1 MNLDLIGFGLD
12 LNLKREERSHR
23 DKNLAVKMKL
33 FDAHCHLQDK
43 RVIDKAP
50 ELISA
55 ALAVGVTNFAVN
67 GTSEKDWDLVKEM
80 GEMYPSVI
88 PCFGI
93 HPWFIADRSP
103 HWLNT
108 LRMLFETTPTAAVG
122 EIGLDKSPLAAGI
135 DYSDQLAVFRPQLE
149 LAKELNKPVAVHC
162 IDAFDDLLEI
172 MRYMFI
178 QRLKGK
184 PIMFFVPYV
193 ASKFLDIN
201 ICRSVGPFPAGV
213 ILHSFNGTAEVVPK
227 LAELGAYF
235 SLSGWFTYIDEKI
248 AKNTLKS
255 IPSDRFLLETD
266 SPDGLP
272 KSDES
277 SEPTLNEPANIVAVL
292 EYVSNLSNIKKE
304 DLAEL
309 TYGNTVRLFS
319 YPGSK
324 LL

>member
-1 MNLDLIGFGLD
+1 
-12 LNLKREERSHR
+12 
-23 DKNLAVKMKL
+23 MKL

-43 RVIDKAP
+43 RVIDKASQ
-50 ELISA
+50 LISA

-80 GEMYPSVI
+80 GETYPSVV
-88 PCFGI
+88 PCFGL

-103 HWLNT
+103 HWFKT
-108 LRMLFETTPTAAVG
+108 LKKFFETTPTAAVG
-122 EIGLDKSPLAAGI
+122 EIGLDKGPLAGGI
-135 DYSDQLAVFRPQLE
+135 DYSDQLVVFRPQLE

-172 MRYMFI
+172 MR
-178 QRLKGK
+178 
-184 PIMFFVPYV
+184 
-193 ASKFLDIN
+193 
-201 ICRSVGPFPAGV
+201 SVGPFPAGV
-213 ILHSFNGTAEVVPK
+213 ILHSFNGSAEVVPK

-235 SLSGWFTYIDEKI
+235 SFSGWFTYIDEKI
-248 AKNTLKS
+248 AKKTLKS

-277 SEPTLNEPANIVAVL
+277 SSDPKPTLNEPANILAVL
-292 EYVSNLSNIKKE
+292 DYVANLSNMKKE
-304 DLAEL
+304 ELAEL
-309 TYGNTVRLFS
+309 SYVNSVRLFS

-324 LL
+324 LLTYQ

>member
-1 MNLDLIGFGLD
+1 
-12 LNLKREERSHR
+12 
-23 DKNLAVKMKL
+23 MKL

-50 ELISA
+50 ELIAA

-67 GTSEKDWDLVKEM
+67 GIFEKDWDLVKEM
-80 GEMYPSVI
+80 GETYPSVI
-88 PCFGI
+88 PCFGL

-108 LRMLFETTPTAAVG
+108 LRKLFETTPTAAVG

-172 MRYMFI
+172 MR
-178 QRLKGK
+178 
-184 PIMFFVPYV
+184 
-193 ASKFLDIN
+193 
-201 ICRSVGPFPAGV
+201 SVGPFPAGV

-235 SLSGWFTYIDEKI
+235 SLSGWFTYIDENI
-248 AKNTLKS
+248 AKDTLKS
-255 IPSDRFLLETD
+255 IPCDRFLLETD

-272 KSDES
+272 KSDAS
-277 SEPTLNEPANIVAVL
+277 SEPTLNDPANIVAVL
-292 EYVSNLSNIKKE
+292 EYVANLSNMKKE

-309 TYGNTVRLFS
+309 TYANSVRLFS
-319 YPGSK
+319 YPDSK
-324 LL
+324 LLNEQ

>member
-1 MNLDLIGFGLD
+1 MAEGVPSSVDLIGRF
-12 LNLKREERSHR
+12 REERSHR
-23 DKNLAVKMKL
+23 DKNLTVKMKL

-67 GTSEKDWDLVKEM
+67 GTS
-80 GEMYPSVI
+80 
-88 PCFGI
+88 
-93 HPWFIADRSP
+93 
-103 HWLNT
+103 
-108 LRMLFETTPTAAVG
+108 

-172 MRYMFI
+172 M
-178 QRLKGK
+178 
-184 PIMFFVPYV
+184 
-193 ASKFLDIN
+193 
-201 ICRSVGPFPAGV
+201 RSVGPFPAGV

-309 TYGNTVRLFS
+309 TYGNTNFLRLDVES
-319 YPGSK
+319 DHIKKRESENLECVVHCAK
-324 LL
+324 KKIKETKIREEEVWLHLA

>member
-1 MNLDLIGFGLD
+1 M
-12 LNLKREERSHR
+12 
-23 DKNLAVKMKL
+23 
-33 FDAHCHLQDK
+33 
-43 RVIDKAP
+43 
-50 ELISA
+50 
-55 ALAVGVTNFAVN
+55 
-67 GTSEKDWDLVKEM
+67 
-80 GEMYPSVI
+80 
-88 PCFGI
+88 
-93 HPWFIADRSP
+93 
-103 HWLNT
+103 
-108 LRMLFETTPTAAVG
+108 
-122 EIGLDKSPLAAGI
+122 DKSPLAAGI

-255 IPSDRFLLETD
+255 VCFIPSITIQQLDKEKKMIYIYIPPVFCRFL
-266 SPDGLP
+266 P
-272 KSDES
+272 
-277 SEPTLNEPANIVAVL
+277 I
-292 EYVSNLSNIKKE
+292 
-304 DLAEL
+304 
-309 TYGNTVRLFS
+309 
-319 YPGSK
+319 GSC
-324 LL
+324 